1 MCKIDK
7 ITIPKTVTKI
17 EDGAFLNVFKI
28 GDFEV
33 DEKSPILKNV
43 DEIIYTKSG
52 KTLVMATGKAPNIVT
67 VLDGTEIIGEG
78 AFYCNNNVQKV
89 KLPDGL
95 IRLDSSAFK
104 GCKSLTQINL
114 PSTLT
119 DLGYSKFA
127 NDSNLKDI
135 GGDTLPPLVTI
146 IYSGVFRGCDK
157 LNSFTIPQ
165 SVTTVGME
173 AFDNDT
179 IKFEDY
185 KNLKKLIWSH
195 FIRVQ

>member
-43 DEIIYTKSG
+43 DGIIYTKSG
-52 KTLVMATGKAPNIVT
+52 KTLVMATGKVPNIVT
-67 VLDGTEIIGEG
+67 VLDGTETIGEG
-78 AFYCNNNVQKV
+78 TFYCNNNVQKV

-95 IRLDSSAFK
+95 IRLNGSAFE

-119 DLGYSKFA
+119 DLG
-127 NDSNLKDI
+127 
-135 GGDTLPPLVTI
+135 
-146 IYSGVFRGCDK
+146 
-157 LNSFTIPQ
+157 
-165 SVTTVGME
+165 
-173 AFDNDT
+173 
-179 IKFEDY
+179 
-185 KNLKKLIWSH
+185 
-195 FIRVQ
+195 